1 MLRTPMAGKLLAAG
15 MILALSGCEDIQSMP
30 LFQKKSTDGE
40 TSATQAS
47 TPGEVLTR
55 EVEAPDVFEASEAG
69 LWDGRPSLGG
79 VWIAHPDVT
88 DPERVIIRNESNGK
102 SVIGALFR
110 RERQNPGPKLQ
121 VSSDAASALE
131 LLAGAPTELYVVAL
145 RKEEIP
151 VAPAISEEEI
161 VEDTSIEDAPTE
173 ELEAPGEIET
183 ATLDPIASAA
193 AAIDA
198 AESDAEEPVITPA
211 EDNAAIAVEDANIP
225 DLTRQTFPTSP
236 LKKPFIQI
244 GIFSVE
250 ENANSAADSLRASGV
265 VPSVL
270 AQESQGKKFWRVVV
284 GPATTTGE
292 RASLQEKVRKLGYE
306 DAYFVTN

>member
-1 MLRTPMAGKLLAAG
+1 MARTPIAG
-15 MILALSGCEDIQSMP
+15 MMLTAGMALALSGCEDIQNSKF
-30 LFQKKSTDGE
+30 FQKKPAAE
-40 TSATQAS
+40 ATSEAAAAQGQAAT
-47 TPGEVLTR
+47 R
-55 EVEAPDVFEASEAG
+55 DVEAPDVFEASEAG

-79 VWIAHPDVT
+79 VWVAHPDVT

-145 RKEEIP
+145 RTEEIP
-151 VAPAISEEEI
+151 AAPAISA
-161 VEDTSIEDAPTE
+161 EDVANDAPTE
-173 ELEAPGEIET
+173 ELEAPAEIET
-183 ATLDPIASAA
+183 ATLDPITSAA
-193 AAIDA
+193 SAIDA
-198 AESDAEEPVITPA
+198 AEETEAEPVITPA
-211 EDNAAIAVEDANIP
+211 EDSPAPAVVAADIP
-225 DLTRQTFPTSP
+225 DLTRQTLSVSP

-250 ENANSAADSLRASGV
+250 DNANRTADSLRASGMT
-265 VPSVL
+265 PSVL
-270 AQESQGKKFWRVVV
+270 SQESQGKKFWRVVV
-284 GPATTTGE
+284 GPANSTGE
-292 RASLQEKVRKLGYE
+292 RSSLQEKVRKLGYE